1 MAGAIRILYV
11 DDEPE
16 LLNIGKLFLEESG
29 DFTITTALSATEGIR
44 LLEQEKFDAIVS
56 DYQMPGMDG
65 IQFLVE
71 VRSRLG
77 PIPFILFT
85 GRGREEVVIQAI
97 NSGVDFYLQKGG
109 EPGAQFAELTHKIKA
124 AASRKRADEELHR
137 VSNLVNRILARIT
150 DSVISLD
157 TEWRYTYC
165 NEIALKLIRGTHDE
179 IIGRC
184 IWDVFPDIVGT
195 IFWDK
200 YHEAMRE
207 QVPVVFDNYYTPY
220 EVWTA
225 VRVFPS
231 REGLTIVVTD
241 ITERKKA
248 EEELNESE
256 RRFRELSD
264 LLPQTVYD
272 TDVNGILTYANR
284 IAFQW
289 FGYTEEEFKQ
299 GLNVLQMIAPHD
311 RERAGVAFR
320 AIIEGTGTKGVSV
333 EYRALKK
340 DGSTFPISIYS
351 SPVIVQG
358 RITGLR
364 GIIIDITERKKAE
377 DALNESELLFREVFN
392 NANDSVF
399 LLERTSDGPGK
410 YLLVNDKAVQMLGYS
425 KEEFMKMSP
434 RDLVPEDIAKKIM
447 PDVIKKLLK
456 DGHATF
462 ESVHKRKDGS
472 TYPIEVS
479 THTFNYKGWDVDLS
493 IIRDITER
501 KRAEEALRESGKKF
515 RSMVEASPD
524 MIWDI
529 DMQGI
534 FSYISSQC
542 ITQLGYAQED
552 LIGKPFVTLIQP
564 EFANDIKKLFLA
576 HVQEKDS
583 FKTLEV
589 PAKRR
594 DGSPC
599 FIEIRSVPIIGND
612 GQITGFHGIAHDI
625 TERKRAEEAI
635 RQANKKLTLLSSITR
650 HDITNQL
657 TILLGYHAMLEKK
670 QPDLT
675 LNNYFITMKTAAQR
689 ISSMIQFTKEY
700 DKIGVNSPVWQDCR
714 MVVETAAKEASLGK
728 VMVKNDLPTG
738 AEIFAD
744 PLIAKVI
751 YNLIDNAVRYGGKIT
766 AIRFSVEE
774 REGDHL
780 VVCEDDGDGVIA
792 EEKEKIFERG
802 FGKNTGL
809 GLALSREILSI
820 TGITIRE
827 TGEPGKGARFEMVVP
842 KGMWRIERRIT

>member
-399 LLERTSDGPGK
+399 LLERTPQGPGK

-434 RDLVPEDIAKKIM
+434 RDLVP
-447 PDVIKKLLK
+447 
-456 DGHATF
+456 
-462 ESVHKRKDGS
+462 
-472 TYPIEVS
+472 
-479 THTFNYKGWDVDLS
+479 
-493 IIRDITER
+493 
-501 KRAEEALRESGKKF
+501 
-515 RSMVEASPD
+515 
-524 MIWDI
+524 
-529 DMQGI
+529 
-534 FSYISSQC
+534 
-542 ITQLGYAQED
+542 
-552 LIGKPFVTLIQP
+552 
-564 EFANDIKKLFLA
+564 
-576 HVQEKDS
+576 
-583 FKTLEV
+583 
-589 PAKRR
+589 
-594 DGSPC
+594 
-599 FIEIRSVPIIGND
+599 
-612 GQITGFHGIAHDI
+612 
-625 TERKRAEEAI
+625 
-635 RQANKKLTLLSSITR
+635 
-650 HDITNQL
+650 
-657 TILLGYHAMLEKK
+657 
-670 QPDLT
+670 
-675 LNNYFITMKTAAQR
+675 
-689 ISSMIQFTKEY
+689 
-700 DKIGVNSPVWQDCR
+700 
-714 MVVETAAKEASLGK
+714 
-728 VMVKNDLPTG
+728 
-738 AEIFAD
+738 
-744 PLIAKVI
+744 
-751 YNLIDNAVRYGGKIT
+751 
-766 AIRFSVEE
+766 
-774 REGDHL
+774 
-780 VVCEDDGDGVIA
+780 
-792 EEKEKIFERG
+792 
-802 FGKNTGL
+802 
-809 GLALSREILSI
+809 
-820 TGITIRE
+820 
-827 TGEPGKGARFEMVVP
+827 
-842 KGMWRIERRIT
+842 